1 MCLKIK
7 YIYIIYLNTSHLEL
21 RDDPNKLC
29 LLESIFMR
37 MRQGFDRLAK
47 FTKAKT
53 LADIEQELWDA
64 LNFNDICSALA
75 TEGATDE
82 DTFVRAVHECDSDK
96 VFILRQR
103 AIQSDIDYRTQKEYD
118 RHTRARETP
127 KPVKR
132 WKEKTPSVNGGCNE
146 QMHCLRLSILRNR
159 ALPEIPSRCLLF

>member
-53 LADIEQELWDA
+53 LADIDQELWDA
-64 LNFNDICSALA
+64 LLVYDLWCALA
-75 TEGATDE
+75 TECVTDDGAVVCD
-82 DTFVRAVHECDSDK
+82 VHECDSDK
-96 VFILRQR
+96 VFILVQR
-103 AIQSDIDYRTQKEYD
+103 AIQSDIDYLFFFQAEDGIRDDLVTGVQ
-118 RHTRARETP
+118 T
-127 KPVKR
+127 
-132 WKEKTPSVNGGCNE
+132 C
-146 QMHCLRLSILRNR
+146 
-159 ALPEIPSRCLLF
+159 ALPI